1 MPLSD
6 NQPPDETSK
15 SQRKRDMDAIQKLAN
30 TLAALPN
37 SQLAKM
43 PLPEGII
50 TAIRFSHTL
59 KAHGAKRRHMHYIGK
74 LMREEDLEPVR
85 VALKMLE
92 RGREQDTA
100 KFHAVE
106 QWRDRLLQEGD
117 EAIQVFLADYP
128 SADRQQLR
136 QLVRKAQLDK
146 KNNKNTGADTELFRM
161 LKALMV

>member
-15 SQRKRDMDAIQKLAN
+15 SQRKRDMDAIQELAD
-30 TLAALPN
+30 TLAALPTAH
-37 SQLAKM
+37 LAKM
-43 PLPEGII
+43 PLPEAIL
-50 TAIRFSHTL
+50 TAIRFAHTI

-85 VALKMLE
+85 TALKMLE
-92 RGREQDTA
+92 RGHDRDTA

-106 QWRDRLLQEGD
+106 QWRDRLLAEGD
-117 EAIQVFLADYP
+117 EGIQAFLTDHPA
-128 SADRQQLR
+128 ADRQQLR

-146 KNNKNTGADTELFRM
+146 KNNKNTGAETELFRT
-161 LKALMV
+161 LKAILA